1 MMKFLNE
8 DIIKS
13 RFIAKLKV
21 LLRLLV
27 SGNYIVIS
35 IDRDPKKKNEN
46 VNFQFNVS
54 DKELEYYAMSLVRF
68 RKKSVSIIENARK
81 IIKN

>member
-35 IDRDPKKKNEN
+35 IDRDPKEKKEN

-54 DKELEYYAMSLVRF
+54 DKDLEYYALNLIRF
-68 RKKSVSIIENARK
+68 RKKSVSIIENAKK
-81 IIKN
+81 IISN

>member
-1 MMKFLNE
+1 MIKFLNE

-21 LLRLLV
+21 LLRLLI

-35 IDRDPKKKNEN
+35 IDRDPKKKNES

-68 RKKSVSIIENARK
+68 RKKSVSIIENENK
-81 IIKN
+81 IISN

>member
-1 MMKFLNE
+1 MKLLNE
-8 DIIKS
+8 DIIKC
-13 RFIAKLKV
+13 RFTAKIKV
-21 LLRLLV
+21 LIRLIR

-46 VNFQFNVS
+46 VNFQFNVT
-54 DKELEYYAMSLVRF
+54 DTELEYYAMSLIRF

-81 IIKN
+81 IISS

>member
-1 MMKFLNE
+1 MIKFLNE

-21 LLRLLV
+21 LLRLLI

-35 IDRDPKKKNEN
+35 IDRNPKKKNES
-46 VNFQFNVS
+46 VNFQFNVT
-54 DKELEYYAMSLVRF
+54 DTELEYYAMNLIRF
-68 RKKSVSIIENARK
+68 RRRSASLIEKAKK

>member
-13 RFIAKLKV
+13 RFISKLKV

-35 IDRDPKKKNEN
+35 IDRDPKEKKEN

-54 DKELEYYAMSLVRF
+54 DKELEYYAMNLIRF
-68 RKKSVSIIENARK
+68 RRRSVSLLEKARK

>member
-1 MMKFLNE
+1 MMRLLNE

-21 LLRLLV
+21 MLRLLI

-46 VNFQFNVS
+46 VNFQFNVT
-54 DKELEYYAMSLVRF
+54 DTELEYYAMSLVRF
-68 RKKSVSIIENARK
+68 RKRSVSILDNARK

>member
-35 IDRDPKKKNEN
+35 INRDPKKKNEN

-68 RKKSVSIIENARK
+68 RRRSASLIKKARK